1 MNERSNTRLDRFRVV
16 CAVLVIA
23 IHTSPLETLSLDADW
38 LFTRVVARIAV
49 PFFCMATGYFSR
61 EKLECGGLGRGL
73 RKMLLLYAA
82 AVVLY
87 LPLNLYMGDLDHITF
102 VSLLR
107 DLFLDGTFYHLWY
120 FPAVI
125 LGLSIL
131 RGAVKLLGWSKAG
144 VLTALLYLIGL
155 GGDSWHGLAVLL
167 PGGSAFYERLFAC
180 MDYTRN
186 GLFFAPVYLWL
197 GGTLSRHRLDQGTS
211 IVGFLLSFCAL
222 LAEAALLRY
231 SWLSRFDS
239 MYLALLPTSL
249 FLFAFLTSDVPAD
262 RKHLRVFSLLMYIIH
277 PWCIVG
283 LRLFARPLQL
293 WNLLVENRFTA
304 FFAVCLTSAMISA
317 LGTIIWQ
324 HIKEKS

>member
-23 IHTSPLETLSLDADW
+23 IHTSPLETLSPDADW

-49 PFFCMATGYFSR
+49 PFFFMATGYFSR

-222 LAEAALLRY
+222 LAEAALL
-231 SWLSRFDS
+231 
-239 MYLALLPTSL
+239 
-249 FLFAFLTSDVPAD
+249 TSDVPAD

-317 LGTIIWQ
+317 LGTIFWL
-324 HIKEKS
+324 HINEKS